1 MPALLVDVFGPEY
14 INIALSVI
22 LSSMALPL
30 FIGYPFFGKNIYK
43 CFSIRYIQDVSSL
56 HYLFAKILLF

>member
-14 INIALSVI
+14 INIALSVM

-30 FIGYPFFGKNIYK
+30 FIGYPFFGKNNYAH
-43 CFSIRYIQDVSSL
+43 FHSGYSSVNDKAVD
-56 HYLFAKILLF
+56 FIN